1 MPGSNLPHARA
12 SLLRLRDNPQLI
24 VDAPPTTPF
33 PTSQDLN
40 MSV

>member
-1 MPGSNLPHARA
+1 MQSSNLLHARA
-12 SLLRLRDNPQLI
+12 RLLCLRDNPQL
-24 VDAPPTTPF
+24 VLGAPPTTPF

>member
-1 MPGSNLPHARA
+1 MPSSNLLHARTA
-12 SLLRLRDNPQLI
+12 FLGLRDNPKL
-24 VDAPPTTPF
+24 VLGAPATTPF